1 MNPNKYKNNSIA
13 IGYISALVAAILFG
27 SVSTMGKT
35 ALATIDPLLLS
46 SLVYL
51 ISAATLTPLAHRTKF
66 TFKKKDYLI
75 VLTTAVS
82 GAAIAPS
89 MYFFGLELTTATDT
103 ALLANGEIAFSIL
116 LAMLFFK
123 ERLRFIG
130 YLAVTM
136 VLVGIIIVTTDI
148 PFSSSS
154 IPVIN
159 LGNFLVILA
168 TVFWAIDNNLS
179 KNITYKVDVA
189 RLAQLKSLIGG
200 SILLLIVFLMGISIN
215 IDAAQLLHI
224 FILGS
229 VGFAASLYFFLQSLK
244 RIGTVRTILMFSMSS
259 VFGLIFAI
267 LFLKEDIGIY
277 QVGAIA
283 IMISGIYLM
292 TRE

>member
-179 KNITYKVDVA
+179 KNIAYRVDVA

-283 IMISGIYLM
+283 IMISSIYLM

>member
-1 MNPNKYKNNSIA
+1 
-13 IGYISALVAAILFG
+13 
-27 SVSTMGKT
+27 
-35 ALATIDPLLLS
+35 
-46 SLVYL
+46 
-51 ISAATLTPLAHRTKF
+51 
-66 TFKKKDYLI
+66 
-75 VLTTAVS
+75 
-82 GAAIAPS
+82 

-123 ERLRFIG
+123 ERLRLIG

-136 VLVGIIIVTTDI
+136 VLLGIIIVTTDI
-148 PFSSSS
+148 PFSLS
-154 IPVIN
+154 IPVVN

-179 KNITYKVDVA
+179 KNITYRVDVA

-200 SILLLIVFLMGISIN
+200 SILLFIVFLMGIIIN
-215 IDAAQLLHI
+215 IYAMQLLHI

-259 VFGLIFAI
+259 VFGLVFAI
-267 LFLKEDIGIY
+267 LFLKEDIKIY
-277 QVGAIA
+277 QIGAIA

>member
-1 MNPNKYKNNSIA
+1 
-13 IGYISALVAAILFG
+13 
-27 SVSTMGKT
+27 
-35 ALATIDPLLLS
+35 
-46 SLVYL
+46 
-51 ISAATLTPLAHRTKF
+51 
-66 TFKKKDYLI
+66 
-75 VLTTAVS
+75 
-82 GAAIAPS
+82 
-89 MYFFGLELTTATDT
+89 
-103 ALLANGEIAFSIL
+103 
-116 LAMLFFK
+116 
-123 ERLRFIG
+123 
-130 YLAVTM
+130 M

-283 IMISGIYLM
+283 IIISGIYLM

>member
-179 KNITYKVDVA
+179 KNIAYRVDVA